1 MSLKTMSE
9 ESALLD
15 RCSICQKK
23 INPVRA
29 FSVICK
35 DCQKA
40 IEAGKINSII
50 KGIKK

>member
-1 MSLKTMSE
+1 MSVKTMSE
-9 ESALLD
+9 EAAILD
-15 RCSICQKK
+15 RCSICLKK

-40 IEAGKINSII
+40 IEAGKINSLIRGV
-50 KGIKK
+50 K

>member
-1 MSLKTMSE
+1 MSIKTMSD

-15 RCSICQKK
+15 RCSICQKE
-23 INPVRA
+23 IEPVRA

-40 IEAGKINSII
+40 IESGKINSLIRGV
-50 KGIKK
+50 K

>member
-1 MSLKTMSE
+1 MSRETMSE
-9 ESALLD
+9 EAALLD

-23 INPVRA
+23 IEPVRA

-40 IEAGKINSII
+40 IEEGKITSII
-50 KGIKK
+50 MGIK

>member
-1 MSLKTMSE
+1 MSE
-9 ESALLD
+9 ESAILD

-23 INPVRA
+23 IEPVRA

-40 IEAGKINSII
+40 IESGKINSLIRGV
-50 KGIKK
+50 K